1 MRLKKKSL
9 KMVTLAHTL
18 YKKCECCNRV
28 KDIYFKLNILDA
40 AEANYLVG
48 DLDLCKSCGQNLGD
62 ILNIKVSTDN
72 VMTDFKFETT

>member
-1 MRLKKKSL
+1 MKKKSL
-9 KMVTLAHTL
+9 KMATLAHTL

>member
-1 MRLKKKSL
+1 MKKKSL
-9 KMVTLAHTL
+9 KMATLAHTL

-72 VMTDFKFETT
+72 VMTDFKFETS